1 MRILLTGA
9 TGYIGSAVLD
19 VLVEAGHEVTAVVRT
34 ERAAR
39 DVAGRGA
46 TAVQGDVTA
55 VDWFAAKLAEVDAA
69 IHAAA
74 PDDGAPAF
82 NDAVIDAAIRAYG
95 EDGRRFVLTSG
106 IWEFGAGGDLADD
119 TVVDPPELVAWR
131 VPREERLLASGVDA
145 AVVAPGVVYG
155 HDRGLVPSLI
165 ADAPRTEA
173 GALRL
178 IGDGSQRWTLVHVD
192 DLARLYLA
200 VVEAAGVR
208 GRIIGSDGS
217 PTTVRA
223 LAEVV
228 AGVVGAHGVAPETP
242 DATRERLGSAFADAL
257 LLDQA
262 AAGRGARMLGW
273 VPEHAS
279 AIDDVQAA
287 RAASAA

>member
-1 MRILLTGA
+1 ML
-9 TGYIGSAVLD
+9 
-19 VLVEAGHEVTAVVRT
+19 
-34 ERAAR
+34 
-39 DVAGRGA
+39 
-46 TAVQGDVTA
+46 
-55 VDWFAAKLAEVDAA
+55 
-69 IHAAA
+69 
-74 PDDGAPAF
+74 
-82 NDAVIDAAIRAYG
+82 
-95 EDGRRFVLTSG
+95 
-106 IWEFGAGGDLADD
+106 
-119 TVVDPPELVAWR
+119 DPPQLVAWR

-262 AAGRGARMLGW
+262 AAGRAARMLGW

-287 RAASAA
+287 REASAA